1 MKWSRVITLLQVA
14 LAASPLTA
22 QAQADTVVLRVTSPR
37 GRDVA
42 FSGVVT
48 LREGKTERRF
58 DNVKTPFELRL
69 PAEDL
74 DARFTAADGGA
85 LSGEVMPFRAGKQNG
100 YVSGTIHRGAV
111 QLYFD
116 RRQGFGFGGRR
127 EWNQVS
133 EP

>member
-1 MKWSRVITLLQVA
+1 MKASRVLMLQVA
-14 LAASPLTA
+14 LAASPLAA

-37 GRDVA
+37 GGDVA

-48 LREGKTERRF
+48 LRDGKTERRF

-85 LSGEVMPFRAGKQNG
+85 LSGEVMPFRAGKQHG
-100 YVSGTIHRGAV
+100 LVSGTIYAGAV

-127 EWNQVS
+127 EWS
-133 EP
+133 RAAPPL